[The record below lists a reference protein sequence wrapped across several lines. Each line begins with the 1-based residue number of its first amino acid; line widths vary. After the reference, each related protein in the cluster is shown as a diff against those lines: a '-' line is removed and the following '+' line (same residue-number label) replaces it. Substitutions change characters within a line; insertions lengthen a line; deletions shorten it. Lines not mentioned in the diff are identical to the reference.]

1 MKRGDENNRKKS
13 DNTPY
18 LQQQDTVRKYLWFYT
33 IPILLGAKTY
43 QVGVVE
49 QRVSTQRNLV

>member
-33 IPILLGAKTY
+33 ISILLGAKTY